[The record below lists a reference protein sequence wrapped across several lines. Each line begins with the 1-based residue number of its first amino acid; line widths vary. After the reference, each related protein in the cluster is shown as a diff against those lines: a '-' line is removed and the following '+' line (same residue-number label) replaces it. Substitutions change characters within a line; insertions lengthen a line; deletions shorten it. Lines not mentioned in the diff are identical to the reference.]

1 MYILRWIQQWGILNS
16 KLNPGEVQLYKSAE
30 IRNQSDEMY
39 ILLIFLGPYWGRP
52 IQCRRRSSGNLY
64 WVMFIDFVF
73 CLFYI

>member
-1 MYILRWIQQWGILNS
+1 MSILRWIQQWGILNS

-39 ILLIFLGPYWGRP
+39 ILFIFLQVHTGRQ

-64 WVMFIDFVF
+64 
-73 CLFYI
+73 